1 MRGMSASITTVLD
14 PLVDLERGPSR
25 GTPPGDRPP
34 SNLDRATSVS
44 LESPAPPV
52 RSAVIAMLGFI
63 LFESMLFA
71 GLLGAFVVLRWGTA
85 TWPPAGQPR
94 LPIGVTWINT
104 AVLLGSCFPLGLG
117 IRAHR
122 SGSGRSFARPMTL
135 AASMGALF
143 LAVQGFE
150 WTRLIAHGLT
160 LHDGIYG
167 GIFVLLIGLH
177 AAHVLGAVLWLG
189 TMAILASFGRI
200 GPGRATALDLCGLYW
215 VFVCALWPL
224 LFGMVYLA

>member
-1 MRGMSASITTVLD
+1 MAAMSASVTTVLE
-14 PLVDLERGPSR
+14 PLVEEARRPSR
-25 GTPPGDRPP
+25 GAPPDDRPP
-34 SNLDRATSVS
+34 SGFDGLPSVS
-44 LESPAPPV
+44 VESPAPPI

-71 GLLGAFVVLRWGTA
+71 GLLGAFVVLRWGSA

-94 LPIGVTWINT
+94 LPIGVTWFNT
-104 AVLLGSCFPLGLG
+104 AVLLGSCLPLALG
-117 IRAHR
+117 IRGLR
-122 SGSGRSFARPMTL
+122 SRTGRTHARLITL

-143 LAVQGFE
+143 LAVQGYE
-150 WTRLIAHGLT
+150 WARLIAHGLT
-160 LHDGIYG
+160 IHDGTYG

-177 AAHVLGAVLWLG
+177 AAHVLGAVVWLG
-189 TMAILASFGRI
+189 TMAVLASLGRI
-200 GPGRATALDLCGLYW
+200 GRGRATALDLCGLYW